1 MVYVLLYIE
10 KLIQN
15 GYLYKLGAY
24 LKFEIMYNYSDID
37 VSKIYIIINIFE
49 LSNRE
54 HKYMDQW
61 DYLAACN
68 RNAR

>member
-1 MVYVLLYIE
+1 MVYVLLYI
-10 KLIQN
+10 KRLIQN
-15 GYLYKLGAY
+15 GLYPKS
-24 LKFEIMYNYSDID
+24 KIRYNYNDID
-37 VSKIYIIINIFE
+37 ASKIYIIINIFE

>member
-1 MVYVLLYIE
+1 MVYVLLYIK

-15 GYLYKLGAY
+15 GYRSIGSI
-24 LKFEIMYNYSDID
+24 LKSKVRYNYSDID
-37 VSKIYIIINIFE
+37 ASKIYIIINIFE

-61 DYLAACN
+61 DFFAACN